1 LVHINV
7 VVATVIIILDTQTE
21 YENSGV
27 TYKGAYGRT
36 EENGVGFVIK

>member
-36 EENGVGFVIK
+36 EENGAGFVIK